1 MIAHSRRYPMSRFE
15 AGGLRIRTLA
25 SCVSLVCAAMS
36 MFLIVAPLD
45 ADSPAI
51 ADQDARLPVKNEI
64 KIVHHEPSSAAAAY
78 WSSIP
83 EARPPLLGYR
93 AVVDD
98 AGLAWPYALPA
109 EESALYLR
117 GAADYVTT
125 HLARDGLL
133 KTLAHVLAI
142 IGPAN
147 LSRGEAEDL
156 ALLRQVGMPVDL
168 LRYFPIPGAGQDD
181 DYTIVRHI
189 LGLLMSRRTADQI
202 GDEVQ
207 NLQFQF
213 YKGEHRFRAAAESGE
228 GEIALFR
235 LQLARGDYWRG
246 MGDGSSLDIA
256 RQLSGAVPDARF
268 VVSIQ
273 KDQLKLMLGF
283 ARLWPLKRLDQL
295 TVIAEPFEVSEWAQD
310 NGKPGHFQL
319 TDQSP
324 AEPATIVPRFA
335 SRGEEGSVFAPG
347 ESHLWGG
354 LKASGHTIVQSP
366 LLFQGGNLMLVADP
380 QMGWRYL
387 LIGEA
392 EMSRNLALGL
402 SADQVFDAFKV
413 EFDADVVVVL
423 PAVSYHIDYELSVR
437 ARKDGLTAFVND
449 TGAAVRT
456 ILRIGTRALRAATV
470 LSDEQ
475 FAQCIAHLE
484 AGRLSEFLAIAR
496 PRLDAT
502 AVRMGQYPEAICDYF
517 SAGPVDSGVGNFQ
530 SFLLAMDLAEAESR
544 PADVSTGDAQF
555 DEYLSAIRRRDAARR
570 ALLKKLED
578 VRFKIVPIPSLAEEN
593 RGLNHLN
600 GIQTAERFLMPGSG
614 GFFEEYDQIAV
625 ERLSQE
631 LGSEAKVVT
640 ILCGESQ
647 RRFGAIH
654 CAVSAYPTAR
664 TSVVRNPSR

>member
-1 MIAHSRRYPMSRFE
+1 MA
-15 AGGLRIRTLA
+15 
-25 SCVSLVCAAMS
+25 CAALLVLLNVA
-36 MFLIVAPLD
+36 FLH
-45 ADSPAI
+45 ADSPAV
-51 ADQDARLPVKNEI
+51 ASQESRLPVDAEI
-64 KIVHHEPSSAAAAY
+64 KIVHHEPSSEAAAY
-78 WSSIP
+78 WSRIP

-98 AGLAWPYALPA
+98 AGPVWPYALPA
-109 EESALYLR
+109 EDSAPYLR
-117 GAADYVTT
+117 AAVDHVTT

-142 IGPAN
+142 IGPTN

-156 ALLRQVGMPVDL
+156 ALLRQVGVPVDL
-168 LRYFPIPGAGQDD
+168 LRYFPIPGAGPDD

-189 LGLLMSRRTADQI
+189 LGILMTGRSADQI
-202 GDEVQ
+202 GDDLR
-207 NLQFQF
+207 NFQFQF
-213 YKGEHRFRAAAESGE
+213 YKSEQRFRAASESGE
-228 GEIALFR
+228 CEIALFR
-235 LQLARGDYWRG
+235 LQLSRGDYWRG
-246 MGDGSSLDIA
+246 VGDGSSLDIA
-256 RQLSGAVPDARF
+256 RQLSSAVPDARF
-268 VVSIQ
+268 VVSIER
-273 KDQLKLMLGF
+273 DQLKLMLGF
-283 ARLWPLKRLDQL
+283 ARLWPLNRLDQL

-324 AEPATIVPRFA
+324 AGPATIVPRFA
-335 SRGEEGSVFAPG
+335 SRGEEGNIFAPG

-380 QMGWRYL
+380 QVGWRYL

-392 EMSRNLALGL
+392 EVFRNLALGL
-402 SADQVFDAFKV
+402 TVDQVFDAFKV
-413 EFDADVVVVL
+413 EFDADIVVVL
-423 PAVSYHIDYELSVR
+423 PAVSYHIDYELTVR

-456 ILRIGTRALRAATV
+456 ILRLGIKALHAAKV

-502 AVRMGQYPEAICDYF
+502 AVRRGQYPEALCDYF

-544 PADVSTGDAQF
+544 PAGNSTGDAQF

-600 GIQTAERFLMPGSG
+600 GIQTPESFLMPGSG
-614 GFFEEYDQIAV
+614 GFFEEYDQIAAA
-625 ERLSQE
+625 RLAKE

-654 CAVSAYPTAR
+654 CAVSAYSAAR
-664 TSVVRNPSR
+664 SESVRNPSH

>member
-1 MIAHSRRYPMSRFE
+1 MTARVRYHPISRFD
-15 AGGLRIRTLA
+15 AGGLRISTLA
-25 SCVSLVCAAMS
+25 ACVSLVCIAIP
-36 MFLIVAPLD
+36 MFLSVAPLH
-45 ADSPAI
+45 AGSPAV
-51 ADQDARLPVKNEI
+51 AGQDSRLPVDAEI
-64 KIVHHEPSSAAAAY
+64 KIVHHAPSGAASVY

-83 EARPPLLGYR
+83 EARPSLLGYR

-98 AGLAWPYALPA
+98 AGPAWPYALPA
-109 EESALYLR
+109 EDSAPYLR
-117 GAADYVTT
+117 AAADHVTT
-125 HLARDGLL
+125 RLARDGLL
-133 KTLAHVLAI
+133 KTLTHVLAI

-156 ALLRQVGMPVDL
+156 AVLRQVGMPVDL
-168 LRYFPIPGAGQDD
+168 LRYFPIPGAGPDD
-181 DYTIVRHI
+181 DYTIVRYV

-207 NLQFQF
+207 NLPFQF
-213 YKGEHRFRAAAESGE
+213 YKGEQRFRAATESGE

-246 MGDGSSLDIA
+246 VGDGSSLDIA
-256 RQLSGAVPDARF
+256 RQLSSAVPDARF
-268 VVSIQ
+268 VVSIE

-295 TVIAEPFEVSEWAQD
+295 TVIAEPFDVSEWAQD
-310 NGKPGHFQL
+310 NGKPGLYQS
-319 TDQSP
+319 TDESAP
-324 AEPATIVPRFA
+324 EPATIVPRFA
-335 SRGEEGSVFAPG
+335 SRGEEGSIFAPG

-392 EMSRNLALGL
+392 EVFRNFALGL
-402 SADQVFDAFKV
+402 TADQVIDAFKV
-413 EFDADVVVVL
+413 EFDADAVVVL

-456 ILRIGTRALRAATV
+456 ILRISTKALYAAKV

-484 AGRLSEFLAIAR
+484 AGRLSGFLAIAR
-496 PRLDAT
+496 PRLNAA
-502 AVRMGQYPEAICDYF
+502 AVRMGQYPEALCDYF
-517 SAGPVDSGVGNFQ
+517 SAGTVDSGVGNFQ
-530 SFLLAMDLAEAESR
+530 TFLLAMDLAEAESR
-544 PADVSTGDAQF
+544 PAGNSTGDAQF

-593 RGLNHLN
+593 RGLNHIN
-600 GIQTAERFLMPGSG
+600 GIQTAVSFLMPGSG

-625 ERLSQE
+625 ERLTQE
-631 LGSEAKVVT
+631 LGPEVKVET

-654 CAVSAYPTAR
+654 CAVSAYSTAR
-664 TSVVRNPSR
+664 TSVVRNSTR